1 MLNTYLRVIIS
12 SGSCSISLVSSNF
25 IGLCVV
31 VGYAEL
37 GFILIQAFG
46 DLNLKW
52 GFLVFQI
59 GNSHNSW
66 VTIRVFIIH
75 CNSYFFSEIF
85 VSSEKQ
91 NASLRNCLCVLI
103 LHELL
108 VSLLDC
114 NSWVFVIT
122 SLPM

>member
-31 VGYAEL
+31 VEYAEL

-52 GFLVFQI
+52 GFLVFSDWKFSQFT
-59 GNSHNSW
+59 GDNQGLHN
-66 VTIRVFIIH
+66 T
-75 CNSYFFSEIF
+75 
-85 VSSEKQ
+85 
-91 NASLRNCLCVLI
+91 L
-103 LHELL
+103 
-108 VSLLDC
+108 
-114 NSWVFVIT
+114 
-122 SLPM
+122 